1 MKITCER
8 DTLNA
13 AMRVVSGKLKAAS
26 DIPILHHVLME
37 AEGQSLKLTGHNLDC
52 CATTT
57 VASEVDE
64 AGAVAIPADRLAR
77 MIAGVAAGARVTIS
91 ADDKTAKVRA
101 GRSTYQ
107 FALLPATDF
116 PAVMEP
122 INPTSFMLS
131 AKEVDTLFKS
141 PAACI
146 SSEETRFYLRGI
158 CLQHR
163 KKMLVACATDGHR
176 LLETQVKVE
185 TAPFENVIVPEFACA
200 AIALLA
206 KDGDVTIEI
215 SKDLIAVTAGS
226 SRFVSKLIAGTFP
239 DYSRV
244 IPPPAP
250 TITVDAAA
258 LDAALSRLLAACD
271 PEKTKAV
278 KLSWG
283 DNAESITATLTS
295 DVATGQD
302 EIECDSSE
310 IKAGEIGAQV
320 EFLRSLIDAADS
332 DVIRMHMT
340 DPGTPIRI
348 EVPNRDG
355 FVAVCMPYRI

>member
-8 DTLNA
+8 DALNGA
-13 AMRVVSGKLKAAS
+13 LAVVAGKIKASA

-37 AEGQSLKLTGHNLDC
+37 ADGQQLKLTGHNLEC
-52 CATTT
+52 CAIST
-57 VASEVDE
+57 VPAEVDE

-77 MIAGVAAGARVTIS
+77 MIAGVVTGAQVTITT
-91 ADDKTAKVRA
+91 DDKTAKVKA
-101 GRSTYQ
+101 GRSVYQ
-107 FALLPATDF
+107 FALLPAVDF
-116 PAVMEP
+116 PAVLQP
-122 INPTSFMLS
+122 INPVSFMLS
-131 AKEVDTLFKS
+131 AKEVDTLFKV
-141 PAACI
+141 PAPCI
-146 SSEETRFYLRGI
+146 CSEETRFYLRGI

-163 KKMLVACATDGHR
+163 KSLLVACATDGHR

-185 TAPFENVIVPEFACA
+185 TAAFENIIVPEFACA
-200 AIALLA
+200 AIARLTR
-206 KDGDVTIEI
+206 DGDVTIEI
-215 SKDLIAVTAGS
+215 SKDLIAITVGDN
-226 SRFVSKLIAGTFP
+226 RFVSKLIAATFP

-250 TITVDAAA
+250 TITVDCAA

-283 DNAESITATLTS
+283 DNPESITASLTS
-295 DVATGQD
+295 DVAFGQD
-302 EIECDSSE
+302 EIECDSFD
-310 IKAGEIGAQV
+310 IKAGQIGAQV

-332 DVIRMHMT
+332 NTIRMHMT

-348 EVPNRDG
+348 EVPNREG
-355 FVAVCMPYRI
+355 FVAVCMPYRL